1 MEVDALSRFYSL
13 GQILRAMEEA
23 DLRLW
28 PYQIFAM
35 FKHVNY
41 FRKKA
46 HCKMFHRQLI
56 SPLHCG
62 VYGINLSNKILI
74 DLDLSHAWAFFLL
87 ISFFLILVIKTL
99 GKYANSIFNYSKEI
113 NFWWEKFLRILQIS
127 PLTREIKS
135 SRKKSF
141 FLRFAKLNHYEK
153 ICTKP

>member
-1 MEVDALSRFYSL
+1 MEFDAVSRFYSL

-46 HCKMFHRQLI
+46 HCKVFHRQLI
-56 SPLHCG
+56 SPLYCG

-74 DLDLSHAWAFFLL
+74 DLDLSHAWGFFLL

-99 GKYANSIFNYSKEI
+99 GRYANRIFNYSKEI
-113 NFWWEKFLRILQIS
+113 NFRWEKLLRILQIT
-127 PLTREIKS
+127 PLIREIKS
-135 SRKKSF
+135 SRKKVSF
-141 FLRFAKLNHYEK
+141 FDLRN
-153 ICTKP
+153 